1 MPHCSIPT
9 AEVAVVPI
17 FDIVTALAFFNEN
30 ATLHFVVSLPNA
42 RTVILPIKKN
52 RAFEHGL

>member
-1 MPHCSIPT
+1 MRWKSMDRSET
-9 AEVAVVPI
+9 S
-17 FDIVTALAFFNEN
+17 DIVTALAFFNEN